1 MMAID
6 QKDYLLLRYGC
17 AGLAFSCTMKRRL
30 KRHLTASKA
39 HDRLIMQLIEMPKYA
54 RPLTFEQGLWT
65 FDWTLRSSF
74 IGMEV
79 QS

>member
-54 RPLTFEQGLWT
+54 LFSAIEGN
-65 FDWTLRSSF
+65 DH
-74 IGMEV
+74 
-79 QS
+79 